1 MSARELHAPQSSTR
15 LIACV
20 IAAELCSMAG
30 FSTFAATLTDFSALW
45 GLDSAAAGWIS
56 GAYNVG
62 YVLAVPVLVGLTDR
76 IDARR
81 IYMAASI
88 IGLGAGAGFALF
100 ASGFWSALLFRA
112 MAGIALAGTYMP
124 GLQLL
129 NERLPARLRLRVVPY
144 YTATFGIGVSLSFLL
159 SGSLVAAFGWRIAFA
174 AGAFGSVLA
183 IGLVGFGT
191 AGMGSMGVAPPASAP
206 PAPTRHPLD
215 LRPPFRNRDALV
227 YIAGYFG
234 HCWELFAFRA
244 WLAAFLVY
252 LIGRNLGG
260 SATSVANHWATW
272 IVLIGVPASIVGAEV
287 ASRGARLRLVRVV
300 ALASVVAG
308 VACGLASAQPFAFAL
323 VLLFAY
329 NFLIAADSGAL
340 TTGAVAESREGERG
354 ATLAV
359 HTILGFI
366 GGALGPLAV
375 GFALDRMGGITNARA
390 WTWAFAVMAAGSMM
404 AALASLLFAPRNHAA
419 RAETKPRG

>member
-1 MSARELHAPQSSTR
+1 MSASELHASRSSAGLTPLLTVR

-20 IAAELCSMAG
+20 IVAELGSMAG

-45 GLDSAAAGWIS
+45 HLDSAAAGWIS
-56 GAYNVG
+56 GAYNIG

-76 IDARR
+76 VDARR
-81 IYMAASI
+81 IYMAAAT
-88 IGLGAGAGFALF
+88 IGLVAGAGFALF
-100 ASGFWSALLFRA
+100 AAGFWSALLFRA
-112 MAGIALAGTYMP
+112 LAGVALAGTYMP

-129 NERLPARLRLRVVPY
+129 NERLPDRLRLRVVPY

-159 SGSLVAAFGWRIAFA
+159 SGSLVASFGWRIAFA
-174 AGAFGSVLA
+174 AGALGSVLA
-183 IGLVGFGT
+183 IVLVLFGT
-191 AGMGSMGVAPPASAP
+191 AGTALAPTTTREG
-206 PAPTRHPLD
+206 PTRHPLD

-252 LIGRNLGG
+252 LVGRDQGG

-287 ASRGARLRLVRVV
+287 ASRGARLHLVRMV

-308 VACGLASAQPFAFAL
+308 AACGLASAQPFAFVL

-340 TTGAVAESREGERG
+340 TTGAVAASREGERG

-366 GGALGPLAV
+366 GGAIGPLAV
-375 GFALDRMGGITNARA
+375 GFALDRMGGIANASA
-390 WTWAFAVMAAGSMM
+390 WTWAFAVMAAGSLL
-404 AALASLLFAPRNHAA
+404 AALASLLVAPRSGPA
-419 RAETKPRG
+419 RI